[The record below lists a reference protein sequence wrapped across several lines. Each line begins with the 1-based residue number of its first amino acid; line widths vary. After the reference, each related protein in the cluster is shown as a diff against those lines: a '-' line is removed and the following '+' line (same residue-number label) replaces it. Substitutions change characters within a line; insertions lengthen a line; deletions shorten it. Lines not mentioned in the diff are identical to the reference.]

1 MLALCDY
8 LSLTEVGPSQRT
20 TPMAQTGLQGNDE
33 GRVAVAF
40 FLCGAMSLWKALLP
54 FGHNLVNLEICT
66 RRYEADDKLV
76 E

>member
-1 MLALCDY
+1 
-8 LSLTEVGPSQRT
+8 
-20 TPMAQTGLQGNDE
+20 MAQTGLQGNDE